1 MLAHRLDTGIA
12 NSRTGVLVVTPAA
25 LSQPWVLQEY
35 AAMVTRTVEGKQQ
48 LIPVLLAVSFLTFA
62 LTVLLPGC
70 VECQVVGLEGAS
82 DETLAVQVS
91 AGDSSALETLYDRY
105 ASTVLGIS
113 LRVLGDQAAAEDV
126 LQETF
131 WRVWRSAGS
140 YQSQR
145 GSFSSWLF
153 RIARNLAIDA
163 YRRRS
168 GRPQPIADSD
178 DGESKMDQTPDPDM
192 DVAEQAQ
199 SILQNQQVRKALE
212 SLPGVQR
219 QVIEMAYFYGM
230 TRQEIA
236 EATGE
241 ALGTIHT
248 RARLAL
254 QKLCG
259 ELEREEFEG

>member
-1 MLAHRLDTGIA
+1 MAQSKNASGAFVRI
-12 NSRTGVLVVTPAA
+12 NSETT
-25 LSQPWVLQEY
+25 LSD
-35 AAMVTRTVEGKQQ
+35 
-48 LIPVLLAVSFLTFA
+48 
-62 LTVLLPGC
+62 
-70 VECQVVGLEGAS
+70 AS
-82 DETLAVQVS
+82 DETLVTQV
-91 AGDSSALETLYDRY
+91 ARGNPAAFEVLYDRY
-105 ASTVLGIS
+105 AS
-113 LRVLGDQAAAEDV
+113 RVLGLSMKVIGDQALAEDI

-131 WRVWRSAGS
+131 WRVWQSAATFQPQLGPFA
-140 YQSQR
+140 
-145 GSFSSWLF
+145 GWLF

-163 YRRRS
+163 YRRRNA
-168 GRPQPIADSD
+168 RPRAFVGANGSDPILD
-178 DGESKMDQTPDPDM
+178 ETPDPDM

-199 SILQNQQVRKALE
+199 AILQNKQVRKALD

-254 QKLCG
+254 QKLRG
-259 ELEREEFEG
+259 ELKREKFDG